1 MVVLYAACT
10 VNFLNHRHHDN
21 RECHH
26 YHACK
31 DLDPVPRSDLSIT
44 IQKSPRLALWFRFSC
59 RLTLYCTTTFS
70 SLDFSILLTFCTH
83 LFLQFFFFKSGCV
96 FSSFR
101 ISSSHLWSNSMYFA
115 VSLRLLS
122 LLLWFCIC
130 HFLLV
135 SKFHCR
141 MLEWVLLKWSILVV
155 WFASGIFNVVELGW
169 WFPLTVKFINCVHKS
184 VAPKLIALRT
194 LFYNES
200 TVYYILFDKYSFE

>member
-83 LFLQFFFFKSGCV
+83 LFLQFFFQKWLCFEFFQNIELSFVVEQHV
-96 FSSFR
+96 FCGQSQTLIFAAVILYLSFSFSVQVSLPYVR
-101 ISSSHLWSNSMYFA
+101 VGIAKMIYISSL
-115 VSLRLLS
+115 
-122 LLLWFCIC
+122 IC
-130 HFLLV
+130 FGN
-135 SKFHCR
+135 FQCCR
-141 MLEWVLLKWSILVV
+141 TWLMIPV
-155 WFASGIFNVVELGW
+155 
-169 WFPLTVKFINCVHKS
+169 NCK
-184 VAPKLIALRT
+184 
-194 LFYNES
+194 
-200 TVYYILFDKYSFE
+200 VY